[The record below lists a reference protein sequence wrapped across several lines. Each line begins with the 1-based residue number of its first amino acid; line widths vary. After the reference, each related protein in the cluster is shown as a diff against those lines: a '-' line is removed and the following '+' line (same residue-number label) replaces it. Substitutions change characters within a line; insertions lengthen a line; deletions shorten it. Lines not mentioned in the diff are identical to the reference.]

1 MHFEC
6 ILTQVQKR
14 WNGPRMV
21 FNYLDC
27 SECKKQISCK
37 SNAKLTQAIKKEIK
51 LKEVVIKKALER
63 AKFEDLHKEPRLSK
77 PGDAFF

>member
-1 MHFEC
+1 
-6 ILTQVQKR
+6 
-14 WNGPRMV
+14 MV